1 LALSLYERL
10 SRDGYKRDSIVV
22 DVFDLPSSPPCMTKL
37 PMRRV
42 EKRGTALLLA
52 MRVEEPEVFRT
63 LQRVA

>member
-1 LALSLYERL
+1 
-10 SRDGYKRDSIVV
+10 
-22 DVFDLPSSPPCMTKL
+22 MTKL